1 MVRTFLSDRFH
12 SNLMVPGPDVHPPME
27 NIEKINIAWGADP
40 PMNCDKWLEND
51 LPGHLQSSNFACA
64 EVLAW
69 Q

>member
-1 MVRTFLSDRFH
+1 MVRTLMADRFY
-12 SNLMVPGPDVHPPME
+12 SNLIVPGPDVYPPME
-27 NIEKINIAWGADP
+27 NIEKINIPWGGDP
-40 PMNCDKWLEND
+40 PMKSDKLLEND